1 MIKDVHSLSLLDILP
16 DNLLADKQVAA
27 AAQALDAELQAVTE
41 ATIEALHLPR
51 LDELPEPVIDLL
63 AWQWHVDFYEPGMD
77 ITTKRAMVK
86 QSIDWHR
93 RKGTPSAVEE
103 VAAAVFG
110 KAKITEWFEYGGD
123 PYKFR
128 IDLDAQGVS
137 DEKIKSIIRLIESA
151 KNTRSALDGIHITQ
165 KLEARQKYGAAPQ
178 IHRRY
183 GIAQMLKAA
192 TASTLFAG
200 SINRTHKAFTV
211 MQTSPVNNAATNS
224 TIFTG
229 GAAITHKT
237 YKV

>member
-1 MIKDVHSLSLLDILP
+1 MIRDVHSLSLLDILP

-27 AAQALDAELQAVTE
+27 AAQALDAELQAVTA

-51 LDELPEPVIDLL
+51 LDELPETVIDLL

-77 ITTKRAMVK
+77 IKAKRAMVR

-110 KAKITEWFEYGGD
+110 KAKISEWFEYGGE

-183 GIAQMLKAA
+183 GIAQMLKA
-192 TASTLFAG
+192 TTTRTVFTG
-200 SINRTHKAFTV
+200 SVSRTHKTFTV
-211 MQTSPVNNAATNS
+211 IQTSPVNNAAISANIS
-224 TIFTG
+224 T
-229 GAAITHKT
+229 AAAATIHKT